1 VRDSPPPADS
11 PLHHRVAIVTG
22 GAGALGGAVTGRL
35 LGDGAHVCVP
45 LELAGHGA
53 TLRERVA
60 PSQRDRLLTEVVDVT
75 DLDAMTRFTEAVVQL
90 HGRVDI
96 LVSIVGGF
104 AGGALVE
111 TDRATWDRMLAMNLS
126 SVFVATRAV
135 APHMVAAGRGRV
147 VTIGSRAVVP
157 PGPGFIAYTT
167 AKAGVIAF
175 TQALARELQPHG
187 ITVNSILPSTMDT
200 PANRAAMPDSD
211 RQGWVPVESVAEA
224 IAFLARD
231 TSAHITG
238 ALLPV

>member
-1 VRDSPPPADS
+1 MPDSRPATDP
-11 PLHHRVAIVTG
+11 PLHQRVAIVTG

-53 TLRERVA
+53 ALRERVA
-60 PSQRDRLLTEVVDVT
+60 PAQRDRLLTEVVDVT

-96 LVSIVGGF
+96 LVTVVGGF

-111 TDRATWDRMLAMNLS
+111 TDRATWDRMLAMNLTS
-126 SVFVATRAV
+126 AFVATRAV
-135 APHMVAAGRGRV
+135 VPHMVAAGRGRV

-175 TQALARELQPHG
+175 TQALARELHPHG

-224 IAFLARD
+224 IAFLVRE

>member
-1 VRDSPPPADS
+1 MTDSRPEADS
-11 PLHHRVAIVTG
+11 PLRDRVAIVTG
-22 GAGALGGAVTGRL
+22 GALGGAVTSRL
-35 LGDGAHVCVP
+35 LGDGAHACVP
-45 LELAGHGA
+45 LELAGHGDE
-53 TLRERVA
+53 LRGRMA
-60 PSQRDRLLTEVVDVT
+60 PAQRDRMLTEVVDVT
-75 DLDAMTRFTEAVVQL
+75 DLDAMTRFTDAVVKR
-90 HGRVDI
+90 HGRVDV
-96 LVSIVGGF
+96 LVTIVGGF

-111 TDRATWDRMLAMNLS
+111 TDRATWDRMLALNLTS
-126 SVFVATRAV
+126 TFVAARAV
-135 APHMVAAGRGRV
+135 VPHMVAAGRGRV

-211 RQGWVPVESVAEA
+211 RKGWVPVASVADA
-224 IAFLARD
+224 IAFLVRD

-238 ALLPV
+238 ALLMI